1 MMQLLTNGGGDQM
14 IELTLSNKKGKI
26 NIKSSDVKDILESRP
41 DFEYIQDISE
51 TIKQEGIMV
60 YDCQLSKEI
69 FNLDD
74 IEEIKEEMGQDID
87 DSYFDVLFEDIRAY
101 LKDATDEIEVE
112 IQEKYILDNVRCYF
126 DIYNIDE
133 TFTDFK
139 FVFLVSFKDIKI
151 ASLTNLSKIIGKRQ
165 LSGASKFYS

>member
-1 MMQLLTNGGGDQM
+1 M
-14 IELTLSNKKGKI
+14 IELSLKNKKGKI
-26 NIKSSDVKDILESRP
+26 NVKSSEVKNILESRP
-41 DFEYIQDISE
+41 DFEYVQDISA
-51 TIKQEGIMV
+51 TINQERIMV
-60 YDCQLSKEI
+60 YDCQLSRDI

-74 IEEIKEEMGQDID
+74 IEEIKEEMGQNID

-101 LKDATDEIEVE
+101 LKDATDEIEEE

-139 FVFLVSFKDIKI
+139 FVFLVSFKEIKI

>member
-1 MMQLLTNGGGDQM
+1 M
-14 IELTLSNKKGKI
+14 IELSLKNKKGKI
-26 NIKSSDVKDILESRP
+26 NVKSSEVKNILESRP
-41 DFEYIQDISE
+41 DFEYVQDISA
-51 TIKQEGIMV
+51 TINQERIMV
-60 YDCQLSKEI
+60 YDCQLSRDI

-74 IEEIKEEMGQDID
+74 IEEIKEEMGQNID

-139 FVFLVSFKDIKI
+139 FVFLVSFKEIKI

>member
-1 MMQLLTNGGGDQM
+1 M
-14 IELTLSNKKGKI
+14 IELTLDNKKGKI

-151 ASLTNLSKIIGKRQ
+151 ASLANLSKLIGKRQ
-165 LSGASKFYS
+165 LTGASKFYS